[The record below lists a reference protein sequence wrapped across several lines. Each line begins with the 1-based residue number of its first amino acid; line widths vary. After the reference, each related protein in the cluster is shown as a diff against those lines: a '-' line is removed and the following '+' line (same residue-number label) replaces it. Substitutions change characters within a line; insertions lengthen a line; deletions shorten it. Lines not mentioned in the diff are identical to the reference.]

1 MPGDSKLPEDPS
13 TLSGCNPSRDCL
25 FWLSVLRSTLG
36 DSGGII
42 YDDALGVMEALG
54 VPSELNS
61 EMPALMGL
69 ASSLLVVLMLLTPV
83 IKPPDRLPLA
93 PTLMAFTLR
102 APGVL
107 QASSRGLIAYW
118 RLPREA
124 YPCSKLAMMYMLQQ
138 IDVVNTSNQESVGAT
153 VCQKRS

>member
-1 MPGDSKLPEDPS
+1 
-13 TLSGCNPSRDCL
+13 
-25 FWLSVLRSTLG
+25 
-36 DSGGII
+36 
-42 YDDALGVMEALG
+42 MEALG

-83 IKPPDRLPLA
+83 INPPDRLPLA

-107 QASSRGLIAYW
+107 QGIHSYYCFMAPAVKGPAVQLTLYDAHAATNR
-118 RLPREA
+118 
-124 YPCSKLAMMYMLQQ
+124 CS
-138 IDVVNTSNQESVGAT
+138 
-153 VCQKRS
+153 